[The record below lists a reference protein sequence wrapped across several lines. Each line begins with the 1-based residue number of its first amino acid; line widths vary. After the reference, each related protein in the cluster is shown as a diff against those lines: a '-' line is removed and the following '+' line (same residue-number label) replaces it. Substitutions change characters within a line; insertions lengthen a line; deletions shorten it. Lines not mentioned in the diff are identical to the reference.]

1 MNRRRVFNICLSVL
15 ITVAF
20 ALLAVF
26 VFSDSYLRFGEAV
39 KDFGLS
45 VGYYFCTLFGIEHNI
60 VPSVTE
66 YSSVMDWGILLPSD
80 LEGFTSQAT
89 SFFSLLVDGENFS
102 GYWAKVG
109 DVMLVLLKVVA
120 IMLPCLLVLGLI
132 IWRLYKSGNTKH
144 NKDTVP
150 LKVFKSFSRCL
161 YQPLKRTVLSYR
173 DFLAEHRAVW
183 ILWAVMWAFHLNAAS
198 IVTGF
203 LAYYFYFVLSFD
215 VANLYVQVCKL
226 FIDLQVIFGFFPW
239 WIIALVCWLLFDRW
253 RKNIAQNRLR
263 HFEARN
269 CGFINELP
277 IVSMAC
283 GSMGKKKTTLIT
295 DMVLSQEVMFR
306 QKALSIL
313 QQNDMKFPYFP
324 WIAFEDELR
333 RCMEHGTVY
342 NLASV
347 KAWVALKRSR
357 FIRHRNAQT
366 QLYGYDYAR
375 YGTTFD
381 DSLKISRLFEV
392 LETYAQAYF
401 IYVLESSL
409 IVANY
414 SVRTDNLMVDNG
426 NFPMWLTDFF
436 PKRRRPQSRHA
447 HILDFDVLRLGRK
460 VLENNPKAGSFEFGV
475 VGITEIGK
483 ERGNNLELREIR
495 KGAEDTN
502 QKNDLFNSWLKMC
515 RHSATVDNFP
525 FIKVFTDEQR
535 PESWGADARDLADI
549 INIASCGELRLALP
563 FYTIEEMLSEWAFNR
578 FMRLYEDFRFRRGD
592 NTLLVHILKSIVA
605 WLWRRNLRIYN
616 RFGYSILKIE
626 KERGTMD
633 GKTENK
639 KYYLMSAKIYAQRF
653 STDCFS
659 DYFNDMARRSYMG
672 LADYLEYAT
681 EKASVEELRMQNSY
695 FINSL
700 YRDADGDSSA

>member
-120 IMLPCLLVLGLI
+120 IMLPCLLILGLV

-173 DFLAEHRAVW
+173 DFLTEHRAVW
-183 ILWAVMWAFHLNAAS
+183 IFWAVMWAFHLNAAS

-226 FIDLQVIFGFFPW
+226 LIDLQVIFRHFPW
-239 WIIALVCWLLFDRW
+239 WCIAFVCWLLFDRW

-306 QKALSIL
+306 QKALEIL

-347 KAWVALKRSR
+347 KAWAALKRSR

-414 SVRTDNLMVDNG
+414 SVRTDNLMADNG

-483 ERGNNLELREIR
+483 ERGNNLELREIK
-495 KGAEDTN
+495 KGSEDTN

-549 INIASCGELRLALP
+549 INIASCGDMRLALP

-578 FMRLYEDFRFRRGD
+578 FLSLYYDFRFRRGD
-592 NTLLVHILKSIVA
+592 NTLLVHILKSVVA

-616 RFGYSILKIE
+616 RFGYSVLKIE

-659 DYFNDMARRSYMG
+659 DYFNDMARRSYTG

-681 EKASVEELRMQNSY
+681 EKASVDELRMQNSY

-700 YRDADGDSSA
+700 YRDADGDGSA